1 MANNPFFADA
11 TCIAS
16 VNAVAALC
24 NTGFI
29 EIYTGTQPADA
40 NTAIS
45 GNTLL
50 ATLDLSATAFA
61 TATASGT
68 APTRI
73 VSANANAIT
82 NATAAATGTATW
94 FRCYA
99 SNGTTVVFDGSVG
112 TSGADLNL
120 TATAIT
126 TGETVS
132 VTSFSITQN
141 E

>member
-24 NTGFI
+24 NGGSI
-29 EIYTGTQPADA
+29 DVYSGTQPADA
-40 NTAIS
+40 NTALS

-50 ATLDLSATAFA
+50 VTLTLSATAFG

-68 APTRI
+68 APSRI
-73 VSANANAIT
+73 VTANANSIAS
-82 NATAAATGTATW
+82 ATGAATGTAAW

-99 SNGTTVVFDGSVG
+99 SNGTTVIFDGSVG
-112 TSGADLNL
+112 TSGCDLNL
-120 TATAIT
+120 TSTAIT
-126 TGETVS
+126 SGESVS
-132 VTSFSITQN
+132 VTSFSITQP